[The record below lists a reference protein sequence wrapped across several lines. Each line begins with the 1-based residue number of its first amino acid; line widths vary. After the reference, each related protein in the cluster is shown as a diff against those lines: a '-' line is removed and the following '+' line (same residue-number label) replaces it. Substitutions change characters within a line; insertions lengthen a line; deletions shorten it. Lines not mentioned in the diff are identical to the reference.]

1 MCVKRSYLQ
10 NFSIIRNSPE
20 SVWKERPRVCLQ
32 VKMSFLSVGMSFI
45 ICNAPDGKIR
55 ENDMD
60 GACSRQGIEEKCIQ
74 NFDRRGKDISCK
86 T

>member
-1 MCVKRSYLQ
+1 
-10 NFSIIRNSPE
+10 
-20 SVWKERPRVCLQ
+20 
-32 VKMSFLSVGMSFI
+32 MSFLSVGMSFI